1 MSIYRLL
8 LAKDSNPD
16 RWDKEVALMEHH
28 EATRRNTE
36 QWNCDH
42 KNVVEFLHGPCKLK
56 DRFSADLI
64 QQACGILQ
72 VNAFE
77 GRTSFASDC
86 NIQCLFPKS
95 GITAHSCVPN
105 ITHSIYPSDRFK

>member
-1 MSIYRLL
+1 
-8 LAKDSNPD
+8 
-16 RWDKEVALMEHH
+16 MEHH
-28 EATRRNTE
+28 EMNRRNTE
-36 QWNCDH
+36 QWDSDC
-42 KNVVEFLHGPCKLK
+42 KNVVQFLHGPCNLK

-77 GRTSFASDC
+77 GRTSFASGC
-86 NIQCLFPKS
+86 NIQCIFPKS

-105 ITHSIYPSDRFK
+105 ITHSIYPSDQFKLVVVYCCIV